1 MGHDKRVDWGMPAI
15 LGDDVDARTY
25 YRALQVTKSY
35 SGILAARIFVGLPEV
50 SFCTRDIFIAGT
62 ETIQVGVLPRRSIP
76 PLTMVHEEGMLGC
89 GDLCIYI
96 RLIGVSS
103 KELAFRSAILYGG
116 LLISNAFG
124 SVSLLFL
131 CVNCSI

>member
-25 YRALQVTKSY
+25 YRDLQVTKSY

-96 RLIGVSS
+96 GSS
-103 KELAFRSAILYGG
+103 VFLRRNWLSAPLYSMDGCLSRTHSG
-116 LLISNAFG
+116 A
-124 SVSLLFL
+124 
-131 CVNCSI
+131 